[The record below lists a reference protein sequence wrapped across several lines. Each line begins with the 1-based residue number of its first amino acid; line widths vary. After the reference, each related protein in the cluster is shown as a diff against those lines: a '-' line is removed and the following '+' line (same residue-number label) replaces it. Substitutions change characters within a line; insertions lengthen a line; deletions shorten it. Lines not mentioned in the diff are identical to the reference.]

1 LSSRQRVI
9 VKSTM
14 NCRLHGSFEFPDEGV
29 ANSTCSVV
37 CQHGGFLPQR
47 NRTDDDNTAHYLNLA
62 VASTAAKV
70 PSIVTV
76 ESNKAG
82 TIVSAL
88 VSIPHLIR
96 GTWRDSALTG

>member
-1 LSSRQRVI
+1 
-9 VKSTM
+9 M
-14 NCRLHGSFEFPDEGV
+14 NCRLHGSFGFPDEGV

-47 NRTDDDNTAHYLNLA
+47 NRTDDHNTAYHLNLT
-62 VASTAAKV
+62 VISTATGV
-70 PSIVTV
+70 PLIVIV

-82 TIVSAL
+82 TTVSAL